1 MLRRI
6 APCRAEIMDVH
17 ARFGIAQDSK
27 PAPEALSLQADIRE
41 KVVMLAE
48 HLATEVEP
56 SRELSLALTHLEEAL
71 MWAGKAVFLGDAD
84 AYERVEPK
92 DERIVAWEAII
103 GHPIFKECF
112 NTEGTLLDAVRNR
125 LVDLYEMEQTVNELK
140 GEDAVTT
147 EAATPLSTVP
157 NLGIRLEAL
166 KLVLSYG
173 CEGLTPEAMI
183 EAAEKFAVWVE
194 GR

>member
-1 MLRRI
+1 MRDIKVGDRVRRVDPCAI
-6 APCRAEIMDVH
+6 ACDAPQHQVGWEGLVTGR
-17 ARFGIAQDSK
+17 SK
-27 PAPEALSLQADIRE
+27 DTLGLDAA
-41 KVVMLAE
+41 
-48 HLATEVEP
+48 
-56 SRELSLALTHLEEAL
+56 
-71 MWAGKAVFLGDAD
+71 FLGDVD

-92 DERIVAWEAII
+92 DERIVAWEAVI

-140 GEDAVTT
+140 VADSGNE
-147 EAATPLSTVP
+147 EATSLSTVP

-166 KLVLSYG
+166 KLALSYG

-183 EAAEKFAVWVE
+183 EAAEKFAAWVE